1 MTVVLPEVL
10 AAPRNLWRRF
20 ANWLHDRMP
29 KGLYARALL
38 IVILPVVLL
47 QSAVAYVFMER
58 HWEVVTYRL
67 SAGMARQ
74 VAALVDIYQ
83 TFPDDPDHAQLRRIA
98 AFDLNMEIAVL
109 PKQDLPGPAPKSSLF
124 SLLDKALTKELSRRL
139 KEPFW
144 INTAL
149 PGSLIEI
156 RVALNDATLRML
168 ATRTHAYA
176 SNSYIFFMWMAIASV
191 IILAIATSFLRNQ
204 IRPILRLARAAEEFG
219 KGRNVA
225 FSPRGA
231 REVRQA
237 GAAFLDMKRRFERA
251 IEQRTTML
259 NGVSHDLR
267 TIITRFKLSLALMRD
282 SHEAAEMR
290 KDVDEMERM
299 VEAYLAFARGDG
311 DETSSPT
318 DIAAILDELKAD
330 TEKRG
335 LAASVKIEGD
345 PNNRRAAGGDQA
357 AARQPRR
364 QCAALRQADRTL
376 SDQRRRDDDRA
387 YRRRRARHPR
397 RASRGRFPAVLP
409 ARRIPQPER
418 RKLRVWASPSH
429 ATSRAA
435 MAGTSRSTAARSAAC
450 ARRPVCRFRALP
462 NHARAWG

>member
-29 KGLYARALL
+29 RGLYARALL

-58 HWEVVTYRL
+58 YWEVVTYRL

-74 VAALVDIYQ
+74 VAAIVDIYE
-83 TFPDDPDHAQLRRIA
+83 TFPDDQEHTQLHRIA
-98 AFDLNMEIAVL
+98 ANDLNMEITVL
-109 PKQDLPGPAPKSSLF
+109 PKGALPAPAPKSSLF
-124 SLLDKALTKELSRRL
+124 SLLDKALSRELSRRL
-139 KEPFW
+139 KKPFW
-144 INTAL
+144 INTGLARN
-149 PGSLIEI
+149 LIEI
-156 RVALNDATLRML
+156 RVALDDKTLKMR
-168 ATRTHAYA
+168 ASRTHAYA

-267 TIITRFKLSLALMRD
+267 TIITRFKLSLALMGD
-282 SHEAAEMR
+282 SNEAVEMR
-290 KDVDEMERM
+290 KDVEEMERM

-311 DETSSPT
+311 DEASSPT
-318 DIAAILDELKAD
+318 DIEAILDELKSAV
-330 TEKRG
+330 EKRG
-335 LAASVKIEGD
+335 IVAAIKLEGD
-345 PNNRRAAGGDQA
+345 PKIIARPAAIKRLLANLVSNAQRYGK
-357 AARQPRR
+357 RIE
-364 QCAALRQADRTL
+364 L
-376 SDQRRRDDDRA
+376 SATNDGKTMTVSVDDDG
-387 YRRRRARHPR
+387 P
-397 RASRGRFPAVLP
+397 G
-409 ARRIPQPER
+409 IPPER
-418 RKLRVWASPSH
+418 REDAFRPFYRLDESRNQNEANSGLGLAIARDIARLHGGDITLDKSPLGGLRAKVS
-429 ATSRAA
+429 
-435 MAGTSRSTAARSAAC
+435 
-450 ARRPVCRFRALP
+450 LP
-462 NHARAWG
+462 I

>member
-1 MTVVLPEVL
+1 MTAVLPEVL

-58 HWEVVTYRL
+58 YWEVVTYRL

-74 VAALVDIYQ
+74 VAALVDVYQ
-83 TFPDDPDHAQLRRIA
+83 SFPQDPDHAKLRHIA
-98 AFDLNMEIAVL
+98 AFNLNMEIAVL
-109 PKQDLPGPAPKSSLF
+109 PKQELPAPAPKTPLF
-124 SLLDKALTKELSRRL
+124 SLLDKALTRELSRRV

-144 INTAL
+144 INTSL
-149 PGSLIEI
+149 PRNLIEI
-156 RVALNDATLRML
+156 RVALDDATLRMF

-191 IILAIATSFLRNQ
+191 IIVAIATSFLRNQ

-267 TIITRFKLSLALMRD
+267 TIITRFKLSLALMGD
-282 SHEAAEMR
+282 SNEAVEMR

-311 DETSSPT
+311 DEISSPT
-318 DIAAILDELKAD
+318 DIAAILSELKAE
-330 TEKRG
+330 TERLG
-335 LAASVKIEGD
+335 LAAAVKIKGD
-345 PNNRRAAGGDQA
+345 PKIVARPAAIKRLLANLVGNAQRYGKRIELSAVNDGAMMTIHIDDDGPGIPVERREEAFRPFYRLDESRNQDEGNSGLGLAIARDIARAHGGDLTLD
-357 AARQPRR
+357 RSPLGG
-364 QCAALRQADRTL
+364 LRAT
-376 SDQRRRDDDRA
+376 
-387 YRRRRARHPR
+387 
-397 RASRGRFPAVLP
+397 ASLP
-409 ARRIPQPER
+409 
-418 RKLRVWASPSH
+418 L
-429 ATSRAA
+429 
-435 MAGTSRSTAARSAAC
+435 
-450 ARRPVCRFRALP
+450 
-462 NHARAWG
+462 

>member
-74 VAALVDIYQ
+74 VAALVDIYK
-83 TFPDDPDHAQLRRIA
+83 TFPDDAEHSQLRRIA
-98 AFDLNMEIAVL
+98 AFDLNMEVAVL
-109 PKQDLPGPAPKSSLF
+109 PKQELPAPAPKSSLF
-124 SLLDKALTKELSRRL
+124 SLLDKALARELSRRL
-139 KEPFW
+139 QQPYW

-149 PGSLIEI
+149 PRNLMEI
-156 RVALNDATLRML
+156 RVALDDATLRML

-219 KGRNVA
+219 KGREVE

-237 GAAFLDMKRRFERA
+237 GAAFLEMKRRVERA

-267 TIITRFKLSLALMRD
+267 TIITRLKLSLALM
-282 SHEAAEMR
+282 SASNEAVEMR
-290 KDVDEMERM
+290 RDVDEMERM
-299 VEAYLAFARGDG
+299 LEAYLAFARGDG
-311 DETSSPT
+311 DETSTPT
-318 DIAAILDELKAD
+318 DISALLDELKAD
-330 TEKRG
+330 TERRG
-335 LAASVKIEGD
+335 LTAAIKIEGD
-345 PNNRRAAGGDQA
+345 PKIVARPAAVKRLLANLVGNAQRYGKRIELAAINDGATMTVHIDDDGPGIPVERREDAFRPFYRLDESRNQDNGNSGLGLAIARDIARAHGGDISLD
-357 AARQPRR
+357 RSPLGG
-364 QCAALRQADRTL
+364 LRATV
-376 SDQRRRDDDRA
+376 S
-387 YRRRRARHPR
+387 
-397 RASRGRFPAVLP
+397 LP
-409 ARRIPQPER
+409 
-418 RKLRVWASPSH
+418 L
-429 ATSRAA
+429 
-435 MAGTSRSTAARSAAC
+435 
-450 ARRPVCRFRALP
+450 
-462 NHARAWG
+462 

>member
-29 KGLYARALL
+29 RGLYARALL

-47 QSAVAYVFMER
+47 QSAVAYVFLER
-58 HWEVVTYRL
+58 YWEVVTYRL

-74 VAALVDIYQ
+74 AAALVDIYK
-83 TFPDDPDHAQLRRIA
+83 TLPDDQEHAQLRRIA
-98 AFDLNMEIAVL
+98 ADDLNMEVTIL
-109 PKQDLPGPAPKSSLF
+109 PKRDLPAPAPKSSLF
-124 SLLDKALTKELSRRL
+124 SLLDKALSRELSRRL

-149 PGSLIEI
+149 PRNLIEI
-156 RVALNDATLRML
+156 RVALDDATLKML

-176 SNSYIFFMWMAIASV
+176 SNSYIFFMWMAIASI

-219 KGRNVA
+219 KGRNVE

-267 TIITRFKLSLALMRD
+267 TIITRFKLSLALMGD
-282 SHEAAEMR
+282 SNEAVEMR

-299 VEAYLAFARGDG
+299 LEAYLAFARGDG

-318 DIAAILDELKAD
+318 DIAAILNELRAD
-330 TEKRG
+330 SEKRG
-335 LAASVKIEGD
+335 VAAAVKIAGD
-345 PNNRRAAGGDQA
+345 PKIIVRPAAIKRLLSNLVNNAQRYGKRIELSVVNDGRTMTVNVDDDGPGIPVERREDAFRPFYRLDESRNQNEANSGLGLAIARDIARVHGGDITLDKS
-357 AARQPRR
+357 PLGG
-364 QCAALRQADRTL
+364 LRATV
-376 SDQRRRDDDRA
+376 S
-387 YRRRRARHPR
+387 
-397 RASRGRFPAVLP
+397 LP
-409 ARRIPQPER
+409 
-418 RKLRVWASPSH
+418 V
-429 ATSRAA
+429 
-435 MAGTSRSTAARSAAC
+435 
-450 ARRPVCRFRALP
+450 
-462 NHARAWG
+462 

>member
-29 KGLYARALL
+29 RGLYARALL

-58 HWEVVTYRL
+58 YWEVVTYRL

-74 VAALVDIYQ
+74 VAAIVDIYE
-83 TFPDDPDHAQLRRIA
+83 TFPDDQEHTQLRRIA
-98 AFDLNMEIAVL
+98 ADDLNMEITVL
-109 PKQDLPGPAPKSSLF
+109 PKGALPAPAPKSSLF
-124 SLLDKALTKELSRRL
+124 SLLDKALSKELSRRV
-139 KEPFW
+139 KKPFW
-144 INTAL
+144 INTGLARN
-149 PGSLIEI
+149 LIEI
-156 RVALNDATLRML
+156 RVALDDKTLKML
-168 ATRTHAYA
+168 ASRTHAYA

-267 TIITRFKLSLALMRD
+267 TIITRFKLSLALMGD
-282 SHEAAEMR
+282 SNEAVEMR
-290 KDVDEMERM
+290 KDVEEMERM

-318 DIAAILDELKAD
+318 DIEAILDELKSA

-335 LAASVKIEGD
+335 IAAAVKLEGD
-345 PNNRRAAGGDQA
+345 PKIIARPAAIKRLIANLVSNAQRYGK
-357 AARQPRR
+357 RIE
-364 QCAALRQADRTL
+364 L
-376 SDQRRRDDDRA
+376 SATNDGKTMTVSVDDDG
-387 YRRRRARHPR
+387 P
-397 RASRGRFPAVLP
+397 G
-409 ARRIPQPER
+409 IPPER
-418 RKLRVWASPSH
+418 REDAFRPFYRLDESRNQNEANSGLGLAIARDIARLHGGDITLDKSPLGGLRAKVS
-429 ATSRAA
+429 
-435 MAGTSRSTAARSAAC
+435 
-450 ARRPVCRFRALP
+450 LP
-462 NHARAWG
+462 I